1 MSLPLLDRTKCFRR
15 NIHQKQSIK
24 PVFDIMFCDSLLSM
38 SLETNCHFPYKYHSL
53 FIIRWMA
60 SDLSIFPLSL
70 NLSLMSVYCDV
81 SVVAR
86 DKRVNMNDAT
96 QKHLHSAWLPAS
108 LSLTRTDRKEST
120 TTIFCCGQ
128 PFSWHLVQSSVHIYL
143 VNINKNQTKWFVMS
157 DKPVSEFQEWEQK
170 K

>member
-1 MSLPLLDRTKCFRR
+1 MGLKIWTPDLSIFSEIDHYACPLSMSLPLLDRTKCFRR

-128 PFSWHLVQSSVHIYL
+128 PFS
-143 VNINKNQTKWFVMS
+143 
-157 DKPVSEFQEWEQK
+157 
-170 K
+170 